1 MIDIIVISIWCFM
14 FGACTGSFLGLCSYR
29 LPMGR
34 YEPVREGIPTTDTP
48 LSINRPARS
57 FCPVCKHQLH
67 FLHIIPI
74 LSWLALRG
82 RCAYCK
88 TRVPARYT
96 VIELISGVFAV
107 LSYLRFGLTPT
118 ALTIFIVVSAL
129 ILITFIDLDYM
140 IIPNVINYPG
150 TVLGLLIGLLSSF
163 APLDG
168 IIPLERPFVQSWLES
183 VLGIIF
189 GAGPLYL
196 VWWLY
201 LVIRKRE
208 GLGLGDIKLLIA
220 IGALFGY
227 ECALLTIFLGS
238 VLGSVVGVLLILM
251 KRMGFSTAIPFGPY
265 LVAGALVYLYD
276 FADVITF
283 LSGTNTSTIWR
294 AFQ

>member
-1 MIDIIVISIWCFM
+1 M
-14 FGACTGSFLGLCSYR
+14 FGACTGSFLGLCAYR

-48 LSINRPARS
+48 LSVSRPARS

-96 VIELISGVFAV
+96 VIEILSGVFAT

-118 ALTIFIVVSAL
+118 ALAIFVVVSAL
-129 ILITFIDLDYM
+129 ILIAVIDLDYM

-150 TVLGLLIGLLSSF
+150 AALGILIGVLSSF

-168 IIPLERPFVQSWLES
+168 IIPLDRPFVQSWLES
-183 VLGIIF
+183 LLGIIF

-201 LVIRKRE
+201 LVIRQRE

-238 VLGSVVGVLLILM
+238 VLGSVVGVILILV

-265 LVAGALVYLYD
+265 LVTGTLVYLYD

-283 LSGTNTSTIWR
+283 LSGASASTIWR

>member
-1 MIDIIVISIWCFM
+1 
-14 FGACTGSFLGLCSYR
+14 
-29 LPMGR
+29 
-34 YEPVREGIPTTDTP
+34 
-48 LSINRPARS
+48 
-57 FCPVCKHQLH
+57 
-67 FLHIIPI
+67 
-74 LSWLALRG
+74 
-82 RCAYCK
+82 
-88 TRVPARYT
+88 
-96 VIELISGVFAV
+96 VIEILSGVFAT

-118 ALTIFIVVSAL
+118 ALAIFVVVSAL
-129 ILITFIDLDYM
+129 ILIAFIDLDYM

-150 TVLGLLIGLLSSF
+150 AALGILIGVLSSF

-168 IIPLERPFVQSWLES
+168 IIPLDRPFVQSWLES
-183 VLGIIF
+183 LLGIIF

-201 LVIRKRE
+201 LVIRQRE

-238 VLGSVVGVLLILM
+238 VLGSVVGVILILV

-265 LVAGALVYLYD
+265 LVTGTLVYLYD

-283 LSGTNTSTIWR
+283 LSGASASTIWR